1 MLRGHSLRCVR
12 HKGLASTKLADI
24 LKQNANSYRPTAS
37 FKEQKRKGTDDTPS
51 STFTANEVLENR
63 LSDLSSVASMNTIL
77 GILEDA
83 QKGVEADER
92 PRARAGPEAAPVV
105 SRGDTASYLDSFFK
119 VAPAAE
125 PTQLRQQQQSQH
137 KVSLSHSYKS
147 RHASRLGRDVYEYA
161 IVRYLNDQGVSE
173 RGQVGETAGLA
184 VYQPLMAL
192 LCDAFEHDW
201 WKFSKYGCD
210 KTLTLNGSLSHYQ
223 AIAMHFAKR
232 PGQAIAL
239 LLAELDKMVTLS
251 DALAPEVKSPQ
262 AGSSLRENAP
272 LVHDAA
278 SHTFRTPTAAQYKLP
293 QEFQLYDPHAST
305 AFASMDPTMISP
317 IYTTYDLLPLQ
328 HRLYL
333 IQLPFI
339 LNDAEVISR
348 VLVNH
353 NAGDVERLRMILQTQ
368 SLEGF
373 KLYDVLVRLKIMH
386 RSGDAALLTDPIV
399 KAAVATKSHL
409 LSKVNRYA
417 QRIPQS
423 FSERAFDESTAI
435 SLLEQQFNIYL
446 AVWYRVSIADATQWC
461 ANLVHHHLLL
471 RLTMPELEALREE
484 LLTYFKQQTRSE
496 RVDRMITEEL
506 HLSNLARALVLE
518 APETRRPLSTESQ
531 S

>member
-1 MLRGHSLRCVR
+1 
-12 HKGLASTKLADI
+12 
-24 LKQNANSYRPTAS
+24 
-37 FKEQKRKGTDDTPS
+37 
-51 STFTANEVLENR
+51 
-63 LSDLSSVASMNTIL
+63 
-77 GILEDA
+77 
-83 QKGVEADER
+83 
-92 PRARAGPEAAPVV
+92 
-105 SRGDTASYLDSFFK
+105 
-119 VAPAAE
+119 
-125 PTQLRQQQQSQH
+125 
-137 KVSLSHSYKS
+137 
-147 RHASRLGRDVYEYA
+147 
-161 IVRYLNDQGVSE
+161 
-173 RGQVGETAGLA
+173 
-184 VYQPLMAL
+184 
-192 LCDAFEHDW
+192 
-201 WKFSKYGCD
+201 
-210 KTLTLNGSLSHYQ
+210 
-223 AIAMHFAKR
+223 MHFAKR